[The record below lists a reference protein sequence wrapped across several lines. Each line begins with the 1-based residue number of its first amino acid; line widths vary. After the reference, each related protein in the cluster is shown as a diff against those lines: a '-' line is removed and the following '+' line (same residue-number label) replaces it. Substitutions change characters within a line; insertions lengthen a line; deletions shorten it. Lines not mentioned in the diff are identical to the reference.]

1 MRAPNFMQLA
11 HIDDQHFIAA
21 CRHGLVHLTWE
32 RATIRFSRDELRQ
45 LAGLLERAV
54 DARLASVLQEG
65 EIRVIRHLNQNREV
79 QVGSSGLLLSSGE
92 FQALVEAVTEA
103 VRRLDEILASGVWDQ
118 EPEPPQVSFLE
129 QLRRASFSEN

>member
-1 MRAPNFMQLA
+1 MRAPYFVKLA
-11 HIDDQHFIAA
+11 QIDEQHFIAA

-32 RATIRFSRDELRQ
+32 RATIRFSRDEFRQ
-45 LAGLLERAV
+45 LSGLLERAV
-54 DARLASVLQEG
+54 DARLASVMQEG
-65 EIRVIRHLNQNREV
+65 EIVVIRHLNQNREV

-92 FQALVEAVTEA
+92 FQVLVEAVAEA